1 MLVGCPDTSQDA
13 HGGGTLDE
21 EVFEAYTFFH
31 FFLSLFLAPANF
43 DAGMDHFMVV
53 SWEVAIGMMPIE
65 VIPEFTDMAYGA
77 RYPICITKSILDSV
91 SVSMTW
97 CETKPGGEYKKGV

>member
-53 SWEVAIGMMPIE
+53 S
-65 VIPEFTDMAYGA
+65 
-77 RYPICITKSILDSV
+77 
-91 SVSMTW
+91 
-97 CETKPGGEYKKGV
+97 